1 MSFLKI
7 SGKKN
12 NVEISPEDI
21 FLDSRNLSGLA
32 TENAAASF
40 KKPVLKDSLLFSLS
54 FLIIMFSVFTYK
66 AYTLQIRDTESW
78 LAKAESNYTNKS
90 PIFAYRGMIKD
101 RNGVPLAWNDSLDS
115 KLEAKTLAIPKRH
128 YIESEGFSN
137 LLGFVNYPKKDKS
150 GIFWRDDYV
159 GIDGLEKYYNTKL
172 SGEKGERVVE
182 LNVKGEIVKDNTLNA
197 AKEGEVL
204 ELNIDTKAQSIFYNR
219 LKEVVDAQGFTGG
232 SGVLMD
238 VNSGEVIVAASYPD
252 YNNNIFVNASGTAE
266 QDIKENY
273 LKDKKTPMLNRAI
286 SGLYTPGSVVKPF
299 MAYAALN
306 EGVIDQFK
314 SILSTGKLIIKNRY
328 DGPDTIFRDW
338 KAHGY
343 VDAREAIAVSSD
355 EYFYQ
360 VGGGYKDQPGLGIKR
375 IDNYMS
381 MFGFA
386 SSTGVDFVSEKDG
399 IIPTPEWKKKNFQE
413 GDWLLGN
420 TYHSSIGQYGFK
432 TSPLGLARSI
442 AAVANGGILVTPKIA
457 KVKGDSEFIKKDIN
471 LNLDKKYLEI
481 IQEGMNKAASTVGTA
496 HYFEDLPFE
505 VAAKTGTAQ
514 LGFKNEK
521 VNSWSTGYY
530 PYNNP
535 GTSPKYVFVFMIENG
550 PSTNTVG
557 ASKIM
562 RKVFQDMID
571 ADMAYIKF

>member
-7 SGKKN
+7 SGRKN

-159 GIDGLEKYYNTKL
+159 GIDGLEKYYNTNL

-182 LNVKGEIVKDNTLNA
+182 LNVKGEIVKDNTLNE

-219 LKEVVDAQGFTGG
+219 LKEVVDAQGFAGG

-266 QDIKENY
+266 QDVKENY

-442 AAVANGGILVTPKIA
+442 AAVANGGILVSPKIA
-457 KVKGDSEFIKKDIN
+457 KIKEVNTIKKDIN

-481 IQEGMNKAASTVGTA
+481 IQEGMHKAASTVGTA

-514 LGFKNEK
+514 LGLKNEK

-535 GTSPKYVFVFMIENG
+535 GTSPKYVFVFMMENG

-562 RKVFQDMID
+562 RRVFQDMID

>member
-7 SGKKN
+7 SGRKN

-219 LKEVVDAQGFTGG
+219 LKEVVDAQGFAGG

-252 YNNNIFVNASGTAE
+252 YNNNIFVNASSTFE
-266 QDIKENY
+266 HDIKENY

-442 AAVANGGILVTPKIA
+442 AAVANGGILVSPKIA
-457 KVKGDSEFIKKDIN
+457 KIKEVNTIKKDIN

-481 IQEGMNKAASTVGTA
+481 IQEGMHKAASTVGTA

-514 LGFKNEK
+514 LGLKNEK

-535 GTSPKYVFVFMIENG
+535 SIPPKYVFVFMMENG

-562 RKVFQDMID
+562 RKVFQDMQD
-571 ADMAYIKF
+571 LNMDYIKF

>member
-471 LNLDKKYLEI
+471 LNLDKLY
-481 IQEGMNKAASTVGTA
+481 
-496 HYFEDLPFE
+496 
-505 VAAKTGTAQ
+505 
-514 LGFKNEK
+514 
-521 VNSWSTGYY
+521 
-530 PYNNP
+530 
-535 GTSPKYVFVFMIENG
+535 
-550 PSTNTVG
+550 
-557 ASKIM
+557 KISNM
-562 RKVFQDMID
+562 LK
-571 ADMAYIKF
+571 